1 MLLHSYSSS
10 YQRSNC
16 DISTLVHQSCR
27 PSSRMPGRHRS
38 KLVVLGGQ
46 AVGKTAIV
54 RRFLGHTFQH
64 THQPT
69 VEEVYS
75 RDFSLSPQFTLGVD
89 LLDTTGSLQ
98 FPARRRQAI
107 LSGHAFLLVY
117 TLGCPASLATV
128 RALLREISELRG
140 GLQGLPVLLAGNKAD
155 LQRGRGDK
163 AARTGKW
170 LEQEHPG
177 ARVPMVECSA
187 RDNLNIREMFRSL
200 LKVSGLPR
208 LLKALDQP
216 PAPSPALSRRS
227 TWMAITR
234 TSSSPLFRQRSNSN
248 SYQDAE
254 KEAKLALCLEPRSSI
269 LKWRRGSKKKQ
280 RQEQEAC
287 IVS

>member
-1 MLLHSYSSS
+1 M
-10 YQRSNC
+10 
-16 DISTLVHQSCR
+16 
-27 PSSRMPGRHRS
+27 
-38 KLVVLGGQ
+38 
-46 AVGKTAIV
+46 GKTAIV
-54 RRFLGHTFQH
+54 KRFLGHTFQH
-64 THQPT
+64 RHQPT

-75 RDFSLSPQFTLGVD
+75 RDFSLSPQLTLGVD
-89 LLDTTGSLQ
+89 LLDTSGSLQ

-163 AARTGKW
+163 AAKTGAW

-177 ARVPMVECSA
+177 ARLPVVECSA
-187 RDNLNIREMFRSL
+187 RDNLNIQQMFRSL

-216 PAPSPALSRRS
+216 PAPFPALSRRS
-227 TWMAITR
+227 SLLATTR
-234 TSSSPLFRQRSNSN
+234 PSSSSIFRQRSN

-254 KEAKLALCLEPRSSI
+254 KEAKLALCLKPKAKPRSLISLI
-269 LKWRRGSKKKQ
+269 WRRGSKKKQ